1 MRSRLL
7 ELVTR
12 PAVAG
17 TVSALILRALTL
29 VSRFLLSLLLARML
43 SPAEM
48 GEYGL
53 LTAALAFALLAVGL
67 EFYSYTLRELVPA
80 TPERRAK
87 IIADQMGLGAGALL
101 VVVVAVA
108 GAVATGA
115 FPARL
120 APWFI
125 VILVTEHISLEAT
138 RILIITWRPVRAY
151 IGVFLRGGVWVYA
164 IALLMFA
171 VPSTRT
177 LEMVLI
183 WWAFG
188 GALSIAFS
196 AFSLADLPWRGL
208 EGYRP
213 DLKTIREGLRTAR
226 PFMLTAAGAL
236 VISYVDRFVIDAFV
250 GREALGIYTFY
261 STILIGLL
269 SLGGS
274 VSHQFLPKVIAGY
287 AAGPDAFRAALRSFF
302 WSMLALA
309 SGTMIISSLAMAPM
323 LAALGLSVYGAG
335 IGVFYVMLPGIFLR
349 MLADVPSYALYAARS
364 DNHLLICNLGAAVV
378 ATLLNVLLVPR
389 LDIYGAAL
397 AGGIASASLFLS
409 LVGFAIHGMR
419 ERKKSGAPDSVGLPT
434 DPDML
439 YPSQNGRRL
448 PSR

>member
-1 MRSRLL
+1 MRSRMLD
-7 ELVTR
+7 LVTR
-12 PAVAG
+12 PAVVG

-29 VSRFLLSLLLARML
+29 ASRFLLSLLLARML
-43 SPAEM
+43 LPAEM
-48 GEYGL
+48 GQYGL

-80 TPERRAK
+80 TPERRAR
-87 IIADQMGLGAGALL
+87 IIADQMALGSAALL
-101 VVVVAVA
+101 AVGIVVA
-108 GAVATGA
+108 GAVAAGL

-120 APWFI
+120 APWFL
-125 VILVTEHISLEAT
+125 VILVTEHVSLEAT

-151 IGVFLRGGVWVYA
+151 IGVFLRGGIWVYA
-164 IALLMFA
+164 MALLMFA
-171 VPSTRT
+171 APSTRT
-177 LEMVLI
+177 LETVLV
-183 WWAFG
+183 WWALG
-188 GALSIAFS
+188 GVLSIAFS
-196 AFSLADLPWRGL
+196 AFSMTDLPWSELR
-208 EGYRP
+208 GYRS
-213 DLKTIREGLRTAR
+213 DLKIIGEGLRTAR

-274 VSHQFLPKVIAGY
+274 VSHQFLPKVIAGH
-287 AAGPDAFRAALRSFF
+287 AAGPDAFRAALRSFL
-302 WSMLALA
+302 WSMLALV

-323 LAALGLSVYGAG
+323 LAALGLSAYGAG
-335 IGVFYVMLPGIFLR
+335 IGVFYAMLPGIFLR

-378 ATLLNVLLVPR
+378 STLLNLLLVPR

-397 AGGIASASLFLS
+397 AGGIASAVLFLS
-409 LVGFAIHGMR
+409 LTGLAVYGMR
-419 ERKKSGAPDSVGLPT
+419 EKRKEAGGPDSIGLPT

-439 YPSQNGRRL
+439 YP
-448 PSR
+448 